1 MAREG
6 NVAERRR
13 GSLAGSGVTN
23 GIAVGRAHLLAPSE
37 LDVRQ
42 YTIERR
48 DVLHEIGRLTTAFS
62 VVRQELDELKAGI
75 APNAPNE
82 VRAFLDLHRLILDDE
97 LLTDAPRDLIRSRL
111 INAEWALTIQ
121 LEQLVKQFD
130 AIDDAYLRERS
141 TDVRHV
147 VERVINAL
155 AGGRPTR
162 VAITKQLAPG
172 ERLILIAQDL
182 APADVLHLKDR
193 ADVDLAGFVTELGGP
208 TSHTAI
214 LARSLGLPAVVG
226 AENARR
232 VIEEGDLVVI
242 DADFDSV
249 IVNPSDE
256 ELAEFDRRV
265 RDESEHRI
273 QLRKLR
279 GKIARTL
286 DGIAIELQANIELP
300 EDARDALEAGAD
312 GIGLFRSEFL
322 FMDRDELPTEDEQYE
337 AYAKVARAMKG
348 KPVVIRTLD
357 IGADKVLNEAA
368 RETLGM
374 GRGAPRPE
382 SNPALGL
389 RAIRY
394 CLAYP
399 ELFLTQLRAIL
410 RASEV
415 GTVRILVPMLAHVH
429 EVEQALAFV
438 AQAKEQLRDRKR
450 KYDGR
455 VQIGGMVEVPAAAL
469 SVAQLVKKLKFLS
482 IGTNDLIQY
491 TLAIDRAD
499 SSVAHLYD
507 HLHPAV
513 LRLISYTIKE
523 CKKAKV
529 PVSICG
535 ELAGD
540 LEMTE
545 LLLGMGL
552 RQYSMHPSQI
562 LPLKER
568 MFTLSTKDSARLATR
583 VLRQSDPVKIKAS
596 LMRASNLNQASALT
610 NRGP

>member
-1 MAREG
+1 MSRMG
-6 NVAERRR
+6 DVAERRR
-13 GSLAGSGVTN
+13 EALVGSGVTH

-48 DVLHEIGRLTTAFS
+48 DVLHEIGRLTSAFN
-62 VVRQELDELKAGI
+62 VVREELDELRSGI
-75 APNAPNE
+75 APGAPSE
-82 VRAFLDLHRLILDDE
+82 VRAFLDLHRLILGDA
-97 LLTDAPRDLIRSRL
+97 LLAEAPRDLIRGRL

-130 AIDDAYLRERS
+130 AIDDEYLRERS
-141 TDVRHV
+141 TDVRQV
-147 VERVINAL
+147 VERVVNAL

-162 VAITKQLAPG
+162 VAFTKQLAPG

-226 AENARR
+226 AENARS
-232 VIEEGDLVVI
+232 IIQEGDLVVI
-242 DADFDSV
+242 DADFDAV

-256 ELAEFDRRV
+256 ELAEFGKRV
-265 RDESEHRI
+265 RDESAHRA

-279 GKIARTL
+279 GKIARTR

-438 AQAKEQLRDRKR
+438 AQAKQQLRERRR

-455 VQIGGMVEVPAAAL
+455 VQVGGMVEVPAAAL
-469 SVAQLVKKLKFLS
+469 SVPQLVKKLTFLS

-507 HLHPAV
+507 HLHPAI
-513 LRLISYTIKE
+513 LRLIALTIKE
-523 CKKAKV
+523 CGRARV
-529 PVSICG
+529 PVAVCG
-535 ELAGD
+535 EVAGE

-568 MFTLSTKDSARLATR
+568 LFTLSTKDSARLAAR
-583 VLRQSDPVKIKAS
+583 VLRQSDPVKIKAALVRAVNAS
-596 LMRASNLNQASALT
+596 LS
-610 NRGP
+610 

>member
-1 MAREG
+1 
-6 NVAERRR
+6 VERRR
-13 GSLAGSGVTN
+13 ESLAGSGVAH
-23 GIAVGRAHLLAPSE
+23 GIAIGRAHLLAPSE
-37 LDVRQ
+37 LEVRQ

-48 DVLHEIGRLTTAFS
+48 DVLHEIGRLTSAFS
-62 VVRQELDELKAGI
+62 VVHEELEELKSHI
-75 APNAPNE
+75 APNAPSE
-82 VRAFLDLHRLILDDE
+82 VRAFLDLHRLILGDS
-97 LLTDAPRDLIRSRL
+97 LLAEAPRDLIRSRL

-121 LEQLVKQFD
+121 LELLVKQFD
-130 AIDDAYLRERS
+130 AIDDEYLRGRS
-141 TDVRHV
+141 TDVRQV
-147 VERVINAL
+147 VERVVNAL

-162 VAITKQLAPG
+162 VAITRKLAVG
-172 ERLILIAQDL
+172 DRLILIAQDL

-226 AENARR
+226 AEGARR

-242 DADFDSV
+242 DADLDAV
-249 IVNPSDE
+249 IVNPSEDE
-256 ELAEFDRRV
+256 LTDFRQRM
-265 RDESEHRI
+265 RDEGEHRV

-279 GKIARTL
+279 GRIARTS

-322 FMDRDELPTEDEQYE
+322 FMDRDELPTENEQYE

-357 IGADKVLNEAA
+357 IGADKVLNETA
-368 RETLGM
+368 RESLGM

-438 AQAKEQLRDRKR
+438 AQAKQQLRERKQ
-450 KYDGR
+450 KFDGR

-469 SVAQLVKKLKFLS
+469 SVPQLIKRLKFMS

-513 LRLISYTIKE
+513 LGLISRTLKDCIKG
-523 CKKAKV
+523 KV

-535 ELAGD
+535 ELAGE

-552 RQYSMHPSQI
+552 RQYSMHPAQI
-562 LPLKER
+562 LPIKER
-568 MFTLSTKDSARLATR
+568 LFDLSTKDAARLSSR
-583 VLRQSDPVKIKAS
+583 VLREADPIRIKAA
-596 LMRASNLNQASALT
+596 LVRAAKASAAQ
-610 NRGP
+610 